1 MSIKKDI
8 LWRIYAAFFA
18 FSIVGVAVIGKALKI
33 QTVEGEHWRA
43 LADST
48 YTAYMP
54 IDAERGNIISEDGRL
69 LATSLP
75 FFEVRFDVN
84 ADALTDKIFNQ
95 HIDELAGEMSAF
107 FGDKS
112 KASYKQYLIK
122 ARNSRQRY
130 LLIRKNVTYP
140 ELQEIKTWP
149 LFNLGRYKGGLIAIQ
164 HNKRVMPFKMLAH
177 RTIGYVRADIQPV
190 GLEGQFDEPLAG
202 VRGKRLMQKIS
213 GGTWIPVND
222 EDEIRSENGNDI
234 VTTIDVN
241 LQDVV
246 ESSLLKAIQRH
257 NADHGTCI
265 VMEVETGKIKAI
277 ANIGKTNNDEYWED
291 YNYAVG
297 EATEP
302 GSTFKLASLLAL
314 LEDGYINVNDSID
327 IELGKH
333 EFYDRVMKDSEKHDL
348 RNVTIKH
355 AFEVSS
361 NVAFA
366 KLIDQH
372 YQHQPDK
379 FTDHL
384 KDFNLYEKTGVE
396 IKGEASPYIKTSDDK
411 HWSGVTLPWMAV
423 GYELTLTP
431 LQTLALYNTIANDG
445 YPVKPYLVS
454 EIQKNGK
461 TVKKFKPEVSNDR
474 ICSGSTLSDA
484 LALLK
489 GVAENG
495 TASHMYTKNY
505 EIAGKTGTAQIARN
519 NRYGKEYQASFAGF
533 FPADDP
539 KYSCIVVINSPKNGV
554 YYGGWVAGPVF
565 REVADKIYAR
575 SLDMHQP
582 ENEYKT
588 FVAERIPYLK
598 VGNKNDA
605 KTIYDDLG
613 VNCDGNTDG
622 QWVTYE
628 RQGNKM
634 KMLEKKQ
641 VDNLVPNVKG
651 MGLRDAVYLL
661 ENAGLRVSVKGVGR
675 VRQQSISPG
684 SRVNKGSKIELQ
696 LS

>member
-8 LWRIYAAFFA
+8 LWRIYLAFFVFGA
-18 FSIVGVAVIGKALKI
+18 VGVAVIGKALKI
-33 QTVEGEHWRA
+33 QTVEGAHWRA

-112 KASYKQYLIK
+112 KAEYKKYLIK

-140 ELQEIKTWP
+140 ELQEIKSWP

-177 RTIGYVRADIQPV
+177 RTIGYVRSDIQPV

-202 VRGKRLMQKIS
+202 VRGKRLMQKIA

-222 EDEIRSENGNDI
+222 EDEIRSENGRDV

-246 ESSLLKAIQRH
+246 ESSLLKAIKRH

-277 ANIGKTNNDEYWED
+277 ANIGRTGEDEYWED

-327 IELGKH
+327 LELGKH

-366 KLIDQH
+366 KLIDKN

-384 KDFNLYEKTGVE
+384 RDFGLYEKTGIG
-396 IKGEASPYIKTSDDK
+396 IKGEASPFIKTSDDK

-461 TVKKFKPEVSNDR
+461 TIQRFKPEVSGDR
-474 ICSGSTLSDA
+474 ICSGSTLADA

-489 GVAENG
+489 GVAESG
-495 TASHMYTKNY
+495 TASHLYTKNY

-519 NRYGKEYQASFAGF
+519 NRYRKEYQASFAGF

-575 SLDMHQP
+575 SLEMHKP

-588 FVAERIPYLK
+588 FVAEKIPYLK

-605 KTIYDDLG
+605 KLIYDDLG
-613 VNCDGNTDG
+613 VKCDGNTDG
-622 QWVTYE
+622 LWVTYE
-628 RQGNKM
+628 REGNKM
-634 KMLEKKQ
+634 KILEKKQ
-641 VDNLVPNVKG
+641 IENLVPNVKG
-651 MGLRDAVYLL
+651 MGLRDAIYLL

-675 VRQQSISPG
+675 VRQQSVSPG
-684 SRVNKGSKIELQ
+684 SRVSKGTKIELQ